1 MNLDVII
8 ERAEDIR
15 AAYGGRDIFETT
27 ENTGAKVWF
36 RPLGS
41 LKGFYICEQG
51 TPYIIINDTLNEM
64 TSRIVCAHELGHD
77 ILHRELAEGGIR
89 DGTLFLSNNKTE
101 REANLFAAELL
112 LTDKA
117 VLSELDYNNDPDA
130 VAYDLNVPVE
140 LLEYKLELLVHK
152 GYKLNFSAVKNDFL
166 K

>member
-1 MNLDVII
+1 MKLDVII
-8 ERAEDIR
+8 SRAEDIR
-15 AAYGGRDIFETT
+15 RAHGGRDIIETA

-51 TPYIIINDTLNEM
+51 TPYIIINDALDELTA
-64 TSRIVCAHELGHD
+64 RVVCAHELGHD
-77 ILHRELAEGGIR
+77 VLHRELAEGGIR

-117 VLSELDYNNDPDA
+117 VLSELDYNNDPA
-130 VAYDLNVPVE
+130 TAAYDLGVPVE

-152 GYKLNFSAVKNDFL
+152 GHKLNFSAVRNDFL